1 MHSQKQQ
8 SAANN
13 RGVVGARLLSNPD
26 ADASGNFRYARKKSY
41 ALVKDFL
48 RFAAGPMVLHVIDKA
63 VR

>member
-13 RGVVGARLLSNPD
+13 RGVAGARRLG

-48 RFAAGPMVLHVIDKA
+48 RFAAGPTVLHVIDKA